1 MCVCMCNISLF
12 RAYPIFAPA
21 EPPAPPAPPPRA
33 REGAFTNDNTT
44 TTTTTTNH
52 NNNFSNSNSDSDS
65 SNNNTLG
72 CGQNGVNTN
81 GAAAKVMSF
90 DRLGEKGTP
99 WHLWEDKSRFM
110 GVPKK
115 SLCQKNEIRSD
126 PMSADTICPFPTQA
140 RSIYLSISIYIS
152 LSLSLSLSLYIYI
165 NICSKFAMTP
175 LVLTPSFP
183 FRLRLT
189 IIITII
195 TFRVPLAEG
204 LERVPDGVPGR
215 ILFGCLLYNILV

>member
-33 REGAFTNDNTT
+33 REGAFTNDN

-115 SLCQKNEIRSD
+115 SLCQKNEIRND

-152 LSLSLSLSLYIYI
+152 LSLSLYLSLSIYI
-165 NICSKFAMTP
+165 
-175 LVLTPSFP
+175 
-183 FRLRLT
+183 
-189 IIITII
+189 
-195 TFRVPLAEG
+195 
-204 LERVPDGVPGR
+204 
-215 ILFGCLLYNILV
+215 